1 MQIERLFEIVYIL
14 LDRKSVTAEDLASH
28 FGVSKRTIL
37 RDVEALSMANIPIY
51 TRQGKGGGIALLDGY
66 VLDKTVLTEEEK
78 KLLLLGLKTL
88 LPTGEV
94 RKGMLSRLDQLFRI
108 HDTSWIEV
116 DFSRWSN
123 PKKDRTKF
131 DLLTRAIL
139 SHKAIQF
146 TYPSAAG
153 EVTERKAYPLKLLF
167 QSQSWYISS
176 YCLLR
181 NDYRTFKVNRIISLD
196 VLEEH
201 FNPEN
206 YIVPER
212 DGSKEN
218 YANARMID
226 FKASFSPS
234 VAYRLYDEFA
244 PETITRNEDG
254 TFSVEAKLPDDE
266 WLYGYLFT
274 FGENIRITAPESL
287 KIKLREKLKK
297 METIYEET

>member
-14 LDRKSVTAEDLASH
+14 LDRKNVTAEDLASH

-37 RDVEALSMANIPIY
+37 RDVEALSVANIPIY

-94 RKGMLSRLDQLFRI
+94 RKGVLSRLDPLLGSS
-108 HDTSWIEV
+108 DTSWIEV

-123 PKKDRTKF
+123 PKKARTKF
-131 DLLTRAIL
+131 DLLTGAIL

-212 DGSKEN
+212 DRNKEN